1 MIFRAFL
8 FFICVFVLFI
18 DLICSYFILGWW
30 FVNVDEE
37 QGWVPAAYLE
47 SEDGNTDEFENTP
60 VSSGGQPLYYM
71 TSIRTQ
77 LFRYFSP
84 G

>member
-1 MIFRAFL
+1 M
-8 FFICVFVLFI
+8 
-18 DLICSYFILGWW
+18 
-30 FVNVDEE
+30 DEE

-60 VSSGGQPLYYM
+60 VSASEGQLLYYIVM
-71 TSIRTQ
+71 TYQI
-77 LFRYFSP
+77 LPFRYFSF